1 MNRHPTRFARSPLTE
16 AVFEMR
22 FTVVPGRGVEL
33 LPGVMLAA
41 LGQDFPRI
49 EQLPVGTIPKNMRD
63 ATPELQHAPVFK
75 LQGENEA
82 VLLGDRVAS
91 FNATRPYPG
100 WSQFRGRAM
109 QVASAL
115 KNSGHLANLD
125 RYSLK
130 YVNVVD
136 SSKVASPAAPFNLQ
150 VAAGSHQFSPNGFRL
165 RFETEID
172 GFLNI
177 VELASNA
184 TFTVGKAKLNGTLV
198 AIDTIMESIDKD
210 FWGDLEHRLNATH
223 DVLET
228 LFFELLKGDTISAMG
243 PSYD

>member
-1 MNRHPTRFARSPLTE
+1 MSRYPTRFARSPLTE

-22 FTVVPGRGVEL
+22 FAVVPGRDVEL

-41 LGQDFPRI
+41 LGKDFPRI
-49 EQLPVGTIPKNMRD
+49 EQMPLGTLPKEMRD
-63 ATPELQHAPVFK
+63 TTPQLQHAAVFK
-75 LQGENEA
+75 LQGDNEA

-100 WSQFRGRAM
+100 WSKFRSRAI

-115 KNSGHLANLD
+115 KESGHIANLD

-130 YVNVVD
+130 YVNMID
-136 SSKVASPAAPFNLQ
+136 SSNVTNPTAPFNLR
-150 VAAGSHQFSPNGFRL
+150 VEAKSCELSPNGFRL
-165 RFETEID
+165 RFETKIK

-177 VELASNA
+177 VEFTSSV
-184 TFTVGKAKLNGTLV
+184 TSTVGKEKLQGTML
-198 AIDTIMESIDKD
+198 ALDTIMEPADTG
-210 FWGDLEHRLNATH
+210 FWDALEQRLNATH
-223 DVLET
+223 DVLEEI
-228 LFFELLKGDTISAMG
+228 FFELLTSETISAMG

>member
-1 MNRHPTRFARSPLTE
+1 
-16 AVFEMR
+16 MR
-22 FTVVPGRGVEL
+22 FSVAAGRGVEL

-41 LGQDFPRI
+41 LGQDFPRL
-49 EQLPVGTIPKNMRD
+49 EQMPLGTIPKDMR
-63 ATPELQHAPVFK
+63 AKTPELQHAPVFK
-75 LQGENEA
+75 LQGHNEA
-82 VLLGDRVAS
+82 VLLGDCVAS

-100 WSQFRGRAM
+100 WSQFRARAM

-115 KNSGHLANLD
+115 KDSGHVATLD

-130 YVNVVD
+130 YVNIVD
-136 SSKVASPAAPFNLQ
+136 SSTASPTAPFNLH
-150 VAAGSHQFSPNGFRL
+150 VSAGSREFSSSGFRL

-177 VELASNA
+177 VELASDA
-184 TFTVGKAKLNGTLV
+184 TSAVGTNRLSGTLIT
-198 AIDTIMESIDKD
+198 IDTIMESAAEKL
-210 FWGDLEHRLNATH
+210 WGNLEQRLNATH

-228 LFFELLKGDTISAMG
+228 LFFELLTKEAIGAMG